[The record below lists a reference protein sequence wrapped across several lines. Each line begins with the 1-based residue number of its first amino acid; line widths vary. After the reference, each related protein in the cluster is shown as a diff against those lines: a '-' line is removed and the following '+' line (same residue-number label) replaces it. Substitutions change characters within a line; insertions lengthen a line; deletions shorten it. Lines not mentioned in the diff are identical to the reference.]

1 MHRETKKFRCILFYH
16 KRNEEILE
24 EMKVE
29 PGDEKLRRCNSN
41 WLRHLTRINNNR
53 ILKIIMLNYI

>member
-1 MHRETKKFRCILFYH
+1 VEEEKKKIRCILLYH

-29 PGDEKLRRCNSN
+29 PGDEKLRRYKSN
-41 WLRHLTRINNNR
+41 WQRHLTRIKNR
-53 ILKIIMLNYI
+53 MLKIILNYI